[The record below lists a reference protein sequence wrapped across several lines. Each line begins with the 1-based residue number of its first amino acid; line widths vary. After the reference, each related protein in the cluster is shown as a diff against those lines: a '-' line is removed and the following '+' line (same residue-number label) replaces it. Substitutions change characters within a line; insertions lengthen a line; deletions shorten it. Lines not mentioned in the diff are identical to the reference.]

1 MEALEAEEKACR
13 EGLTSV
19 GTETKQLESSNTSL
33 AAQPD
38 DDALKVSALGPTTG
52 IAYNTLLLQC
62 KCLTEQ
68 LLE

>member
-13 EGLTSV
+13 EGLTSI

-38 DDALKVSALGPTTG
+38 DDALKVSVLGRTTG
-52 IAYNTLLLQC
+52 MICGVLSP
-62 KCLTEQ
+62 
-68 LLE
+68 